1 MRAAHLSLLKAIIH
15 MMHEKEFQK
24 KPHNFKIEKIEAEI
38 EKWKNKTIE
47 EIINETKVEI

>member
-1 MRAAHLSLLKAIIH
+1 